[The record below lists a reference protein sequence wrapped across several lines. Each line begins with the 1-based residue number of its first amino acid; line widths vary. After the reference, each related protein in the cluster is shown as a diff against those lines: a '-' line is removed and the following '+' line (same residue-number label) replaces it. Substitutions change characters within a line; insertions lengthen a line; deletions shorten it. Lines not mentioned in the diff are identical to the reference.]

1 MFKLK
6 VIASLKKATALKI
19 LASLAISS
27 TLTCGLYTLNAG
39 GVPIILIGD
48 LPSLELFM
56 KYSHGW
62 YCNRWQIRAILTA
75 STNMTNIT
83 SSQIISHLCFP
94 NVVGGWNV
102 PTIDQSNF
110 YFNLSQLQA
119 LNLSIS
125 IFRATNRVYNSL
137 FDYISDLICI
147 DDTNIFPDAIS
158 YHERQ
163 LPLAF
168 RRESY
173 GFFYQQ
179 LPFYEE
185 IKLVSLVMNE
195 MEEYD
200 NITLDLNTTHS
211 HEAELEITFLNR
223 K

>member
-19 LASLAISS
+19 LSSLAISS
-27 TLTCGLYTLNAG
+27 TVTCGLYSLNAG

-48 LPSLELFM
+48 LPFLELFM
-56 KYSHGW
+56 KHSHGW
-62 YCNRWQIRAILTA
+62 YCDRWQIRAILTA
-75 STNMTNIT
+75 STNMTSVT
-83 SSQIISHLCFP
+83 
-94 NVVGGWNV
+94 
-102 PTIDQSNF
+102 SNF

-119 LNLSIS
+119 LNLSTR

-137 FDYISDLICI
+137 SDYIGDLIRI

-168 RRESY
+168 RREAY

-179 LPFYEE
+179 IPFYEE
-185 IKLVSLVMNE
+185 IEMVSLIMNE
-195 MEEYD
+195 VEEYD
-200 NITLDLNTTHS
+200 NITLDLNTTRS

>member
-19 LASLAISS
+19 LSSLAISS
-27 TLTCGLYTLNAG
+27 TVTCGLYSLNAG

-48 LPSLELFM
+48 LPFLELFM
-56 KYSHGW
+56 KHSHGW
-62 YCNRWQIRAILTA
+62 YCDRWQIRAILTA
-75 STNMTNIT
+75 STNMTSVT
-83 SSQIISHLCFP
+83 SNQIISHLCFP
-94 NVVGGWNV
+94 NVVGGWDV
-102 PTIDQSNF
+102 PTIDESNF

-119 LNLSIS
+119 LNLSTR

-137 FDYISDLICI
+137 SDYIGDLIRI

-168 RRESY
+168 RREAY

-179 LPFYEE
+179 IPFYEE
-185 IKLVSLVMNE
+185 IEMVSLIMNE
-195 MEEYD
+195 VEEYD
-200 NITLDLNTTHS
+200 NITLDLNTTRS